1 MILRRIFGIYF
12 QKIKVYFRW
21 DAYLFYFIFFLEGEI
36 LFPFV
41 ETYSNEFLSLGLVHE
56 GDFEYFAQSVGKF
69 RN

>member
-1 MILRRIFGIYF
+1 MGCIFIL
-12 QKIKVYFRW
+12 
-21 DAYLFYFIFFLEGEI
+21 LLFFLEGEI

-69 RN
+69 QN